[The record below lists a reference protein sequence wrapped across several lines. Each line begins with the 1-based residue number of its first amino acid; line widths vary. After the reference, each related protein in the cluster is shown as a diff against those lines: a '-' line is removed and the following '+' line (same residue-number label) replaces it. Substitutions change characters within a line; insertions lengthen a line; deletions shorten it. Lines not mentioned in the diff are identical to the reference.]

1 MRWQG
6 SCTDIPRIV
15 TGPYIV
21 DFACLEAGLVVE
33 ADGGQHLVNVRND
46 RVRTEYPE
54 SSGYRVMRFWNHDIL
69 RDTQVVMGCIHR
81 FLIELPDSE

>member
-1 MRWQG
+1 MSG
-6 SCTDIPRIV
+6 YE
-15 TGPYIV
+15 G
-21 DFACLEAGLVVE
+21 AGKEAAQTSTNLVVE